1 MTICVPVRIAHTF
14 DSMPATRGLAVVAT
28 AVAFALASV
37 HAEFV
42 KPNPLPDNYLE
53 WTATVYSDGDGLT
66 TYKGSTDEDLVLW
79 FDTGKQDLWQMY
91 DSATWKT
98 CDFSY
103 ATQLLA
109 PVSAA
114 GEYTELRL
122 KLNTLKAGTYYL
134 ACGVGSHCDVGQ
146 KLVLTLTE
154 NPLCNQPTGW
164 NAFVGGG
171 ASNQATGDWA
181 TIGAGFGNRA
191 TGLSSVVVGGI
202 SNKVVSNYGTVVG
215 GYKNLAS
222 SRFATVL
229 GGGRNTAKGRY
240 SVTAGYN
247 ARTTKDYSA
256 AFAFNGDEGCLVE
269 TSKTVGFCAKHFY
282 LNDVDIL
289 ATFNPVRQLSESR
302 DEHLAAVSEIRKTVD
317 ANQERLDSL
326 AGAAE
331 LQQRASDAL
340 ERIEAQLAVAGV
352 DVSAL

>member
-1 MTICVPVRIAHTF
+1 
-14 DSMPATRGLAVVAT
+14 MPATRGLAVVASVAAL
-28 AVAFALASV
+28 AVACVRGALT
-37 HAEFV
+37 
-42 KPNPLPDNYLE
+42 KPSPIPDNYVL
-53 WTATVYSDGDGLT
+53 WSATVYSDGNGVT
-66 TYKGSTDEDLVLW
+66 TYKGTTDEDLVLW
-79 FDTGKQDLWQMY
+79 YESGTQDLWQMY
-91 DSATWKT
+91 DAATWKN

-109 PVSAA
+109 PVASGAD
-114 GEYTELRL
+114 YTELRL
-122 KLNTLKAGTYYL
+122 KLNSLAAGTYFL

-146 KLVLTLTE
+146 KIVLTLAAD
-154 NPLCNQPTGW
+154 PLCNQPTGW

-181 TIGAGFGNRA
+181 TIGGGYANRA

-215 GYKNLAS
+215 GYKNMAT

-229 GGGRNTAKGRY
+229 GGGRNTARGRY
-240 SVTAGYN
+240 TVTAGYN

-256 AFAFNGDEGCLVE
+256 AFAFNGDDGCLVE

-289 ATFNPVRQLSESR
+289 ATFNPVRQLSESAAQE
-302 DEHLAAVSEIRKTVD
+302 EHSAAVSEIRKTVD
-317 ANQERLDSL
+317 ANQQQLDGL

-331 LQQRASDAL
+331 LQQRAADAL
-340 ERIEAQLAVAGV
+340 GRIEAQLAAAGV
-352 DVSAL
+352 DLSAL